1 MERTDWLDGG
11 LDSAAARFLMMT
23 AITHHEFSSPTW
35 GEHEVRKLHAELAEL
50 DRLAAQAVVDHAGSG
65 PQRRRV
71 NVRLTTLTKPRESAV
86 KVPGLAPRSV
96 RTKRAFDLP
105 NGPSCCG
112 RANVHARLG
121 EPASRGPAGRLQGF
135 GLVLHRE
142 RAVAG
147 VEEVPCE
154 VEVSSGDPAPSPA
167 GGAAVMQ
174 MGVQRV
180 PPDAA
185 ADGEAGEAR
194 NGAATCS

>member
-86 KVPGLAPRSV
+86 EVSGLAPRSV

-105 NGPSCCG
+105 NGPWCFG
-112 RANVHARLG
+112 RAGVHARLG
-121 EPASRGPAGRLQGF
+121 EPASHGPG
-135 GLVLHRE
+135 GLSRWP
-142 RAVAG
+142 G
-147 VEEVPCE
+147 
-154 VEVSSGDPAPSPA
+154 SSDGSVHGMASTITHGA
-167 GGAAVMQ
+167 GG
-174 MGVQRV
+174 GLHGR
-180 PPDAA
+180 PPDRLVASKQSGTAA
-185 ADGEAGEAR
+185 SRHHLGPVVNPLRWEA
-194 NGAATCS
+194 

>member
-86 KVPGLAPRSV
+86 EVPGSRHGPFGRKELLNF
-96 RTKRAFDLP
+96 RTD
-105 NGPSCCG
+105 
-112 RANVHARLG
+112 
-121 EPASRGPAGRLQGF
+121 RG
-135 GLVLHRE
+135 
-142 RAVAG
+142 
-147 VEEVPCE
+147 
-154 VEVSSGDPAPSPA
+154 
-167 GGAAVMQ
+167 
-174 MGVQRV
+174 
-180 PPDAA
+180 A
-185 ADGEAGEAR
+185 ADGPRFTPGLVKKSGTAASRHHLGPVVNPLRWEA
-194 NGAATCS
+194 